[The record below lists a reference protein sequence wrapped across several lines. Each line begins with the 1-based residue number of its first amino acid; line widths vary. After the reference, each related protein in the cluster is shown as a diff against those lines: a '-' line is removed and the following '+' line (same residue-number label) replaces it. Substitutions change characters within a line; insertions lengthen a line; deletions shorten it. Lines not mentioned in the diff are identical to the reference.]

1 MTTQSNTPRTDAE
14 AAEAAKYASIAK
26 GWYVH
31 ADFARQ
37 LETELAAM
45 TEERDAFM
53 ASSRI
58 SKDNEATANA
68 RLAFMIDAQA
78 QVAEYSMGWDC
89 EWYCDYN
96 DKRETGCYPNAIEA
110 IDAAIKARDDLRK
123 AREIGPSESAP

>member
-1 MTTQSNTPRTDAE
+1 MSQESKTPRTDAE
-14 AAEAAKYASIAK
+14 AAEAANYASIAK

-58 SKDNEATANA
+58 KEENASVSLNSGKLLAEKDLAALVKLSPPMLQKMRREGKGPAYVRIGSSIRYPEADVFAWINSL
-68 RLAFMIDAQA
+68 R
-78 QVAEYSMGWDC
+78 
-89 EWYCDYN
+89 
-96 DKRETGCYPNAIEA
+96 
-110 IDAAIKARDDLRK
+110 AATEL
-123 AREIGPSESAP
+123 GQ